1 MIFQKKGQKIL
12 LMKTIIIL
20 GAGPFGRACANLLN
34 DKYMHLLAFAD
45 NNPALHGTFI
55 RHIPVISVEHA
66 VRQMPDIFLIGVM
79 GSDRTQELKE
89 QVYALGFRGTFMTV
103 EELYQTYDIRSATLY
118 RIAERLHQQQVGG
131 AVAELGVYKG
141 DTAWKLNLL
150 FPDRKLYLFDT
161 FSGFDK
167 RDVEKEKSG
176 QFSRAETGEFAD
188 TSEFAVRKRLLFPH
202 QAIFQKGFFPE
213 TAEGLE
219 EETYAL
225 VSLDADLYAPILA
238 GLEYFYPRLNHGGMI
253 LLHDYNNQR
262 FSGAKRA
269 VEDYEKQHGALAL
282 VPLCDLHGT
291 AVIVHS

>member
-1 MIFQKKGQKIL
+1 
-12 LMKTIIIL
+12 MKTLIIL

-34 DKYMHLLAFAD
+34 DKHLHLLAFAD
-45 NNPALHGTFI
+45 NNPTLHGTFI

-66 VRQMPDIFLIGVM
+66 VRQTPNIFLIGVM
-79 GSDRTQELKE
+79 GHDRTQELKE
-89 QVYALGFRGTFMTV
+89 QVHTLGFRGTFMTV

-118 RIAERLHQQQVGG
+118 RIAERLHRQQVSG

-141 DTAWKLNLL
+141 DIAWKLNLL

-167 RDVEKEKSG
+167 KDVEKEQIE
-176 QFSRAETGEFAD
+176 QFSRAQTGDFAD
-188 TSEFAVRKRLLFPH
+188 TAEFTVRKRLLFPY
-202 QAIFQKGFFPE
+202 QAIFRKGFFPE

-225 VSLDADLYAPILA
+225 VSLDADLYAPTLA

-262 FSGAKRA
+262 FSGAKHA
-269 VEDYEKQHGALAL
+269 VEDYEKEHGALAL

-291 AVIVHS
+291 AVIVRP